1 MVPFKEKILP
11 SMNLFNRAEIID
23 QNFSKHLKNSTLPD
37 SPIDLTLSDISLG
50 SNDLISIFESQ
61 IYSRHIDLK
70 ARVLKEQ
77 GQCFYTIGSSGHEGN
92 AVFGK
97 IFPFTDIAFLH
108 YRSGAFFIE
117 RSRQLSSSTPLYDM
131 ALSFMA
137 SSEDPISGGRHKVIG
152 SKILNIPPQTSTI
165 ASHIPKAVGTAFSID
180 RAHDLDI
187 KERELK
193 KNSIVIC
200 SFGDASV
207 NHASALSGFNTAR
220 WVQSIG
226 GNVPIIFICEDNGYG
241 ISVPTPESWIKNT
254 FSGQDSIEYID
265 CDGLNLM
272 DTINKAQEAQ
282 EYCRLKRTP
291 VFLHMKTVRLMGH
304 AGSDIESSYLSLR
317 QIEEAEKNDPL
328 LHSSRILIENQCLSI
343 NEILDLYEQARIR
356 IHHVFEKATTRP
368 RLSDSSK
375 VMETI
380 TPIDIKKNIP
390 AYVDEK
396 TRSIIFGKEYK
407 RLDQPNHMAKLINY
421 ALKDIMLQ
429 YNNTIVFGEDVAKK
443 GGVYHITADLFK
455 QFTIRRVFNSP
466 LDETSILGFAAGL
479 AHNGLLPIPEIQFLA
494 YFHNAEDQLRG
505 EAATLSFFSQGKYAN
520 PMIIRIAGLAYQKGF
535 GGHFHND
542 NSLTIFRDIPG
553 IILACPSNGSDAVKM
568 LRTSVR
574 QAYTGGRIIVFIEPI
589 ALYMKKDL
597 HEPID
602 NKWCFNYPDLND
614 ELPLGEFVTYGRG
627 RALTII
633 SYGNG
638 IYHALKAQPE
648 IEKKL
653 KKKIKIIDLCW
664 LSDIDIN
671 SILDEIGRSDK
682 VLIVDECRRSGCHGE
697 GLMASLYEQSKN
709 NLSIKLHAAEDS
721 FIPLGIAATSTLPN
735 HETIIQHSIE
745 LYKND

>member
-1 MVPFKEKILP
+1 
-11 SMNLFNRAEIID
+11 MNLFNRAEIID
-23 QNFSKHLKNSTLPD
+23 QNFSKHLKNGMLPD
-37 SPIDLTLSDISLG
+37 SPINLALSDVYFD
-50 SNDLISIFESQ
+50 SNDLTSIFESQ
-61 IYSRHIDLK
+61 VHSRHMDLK
-70 ARVLKEQ
+70 ARELKEK
-77 GQCFYTIGSSGHEGN
+77 GQCFYTIGSSGHESN

-97 IFPFTDIAFLH
+97 VFPYTDIAFLH

-117 RSRQLSSSTPLYDM
+117 RSRQLSGSTPLYDM

-137 SSEDPISGGRHKVIG
+137 SAEDPISGGRHKVIG

-180 RAHDLDI
+180 RARDLDI
-187 KERELK
+187 KERELD

-220 WVQSIG
+220 WVKSIG
-226 GNVPIIFICEDNGYG
+226 GSVPIIFICEDNGYG
-241 ISVPTPESWIKNT
+241 ISVPTPESWVKNT
-254 FSGQDSIEYID
+254 FSGQESMKYID
-265 CDGLNLM
+265 CDGLNLL
-272 DTINKAQEAQ
+272 DTINKAQEAH
-282 EYCRLKRTP
+282 EFCRSKRSP

-304 AGSDIESSYLSLR
+304 AGSDIESSYLSMS
-317 QIEEAEKNDPL
+317 QIENAEKNDPL
-328 LHSSRILIENQCLSI
+328 LHSSRILIENQCLSTDD
-343 NEILDLYEQARIR
+343 ILDLYEQARNR
-356 IHHVFEKATTRP
+356 IHHIFEKATTSP
-368 RLSDSSK
+368 RLSDAQK
-375 VMETI
+375 VMDTI
-380 TPIDIKKNIP
+380 TPVDTKKNIP
-390 AYVDEK
+390 DYADEK
-396 TRSIIFGKEYK
+396 TRETVFGKEYK

-429 YNNTIVFGEDVAKK
+429 YNNTLVFGEDVAKK

-466 LDETSILGFAAGL
+466 LDETSIIGFAAGL
-479 AHNGLLPIPEIQFLA
+479 AHNGFLPISEIQFLA

-505 EAATLSFFSQGKYAN
+505 EAATLSFFSQGKYTN
-520 PMIIRIAGLAYQKGF
+520 PMVIRIAGLAYQKGF

-568 LRTSVR
+568 LRTAVR
-574 QAYTGGRIIVFIEPI
+574 EAYRKGRIIVFIEPI
-589 ALYMKKDL
+589 ALYMKKDM
-597 HEPID
+597 HKDKD
-602 NKWCFNYPDLND
+602 NQWCFNYPDINE
-614 ELPLGEFVTYGRG
+614 ELPLGEFVTYGKG

-638 IYHALKAQPE
+638 IYYALKAQPE

-664 LSDIDIN
+664 LSDIDID
-671 SILDEIGRSDK
+671 SIIKEIGKSNK

-697 GLMASLYEQSKN
+697 GLMASLYERSKN
-709 NLSIKLHAAEDS
+709 NLSVKLHAAEDS
-721 FIPLGIAATSTLPN
+721 FIPLGVAATSTLPN
-735 HETIIQHSIE
+735 HKTITQHSID
-745 LYKND
+745 LYKNG